1 MLDRTGSPLAVVN
14 ALALTIATLLAGAWD
29 ASGHGHQTTSASAFH
44 CAVDHESEGAAPTS
58 RATVGGAAT
67 LHDHSCIA
75 CQLGRSTTTASGKV
89 PGARPL
95 DLPSAV
101 ERPEGA
107 RRPVG
112 GEQRQRTAR
121 GPPQD

>member
-1 MLDRTGSPLAVVN
+1 MLDRTGSPLTFVN
-14 ALALTIATLLAGAWD
+14 ALALTIATLLTGAWD
-29 ASGHGHQTTSASAFH
+29 ASGHGHQTTVASASH
-44 CAVDHESEGAAPTS
+44 CAVDHESEGAGPTS
-58 RATVGGAAT
+58 HTTVGGAAT

-89 PGARPL
+89 SGAIRL

-101 ERPEGA
+101 ETPEGA
-107 RRPVG
+107 QRPEG